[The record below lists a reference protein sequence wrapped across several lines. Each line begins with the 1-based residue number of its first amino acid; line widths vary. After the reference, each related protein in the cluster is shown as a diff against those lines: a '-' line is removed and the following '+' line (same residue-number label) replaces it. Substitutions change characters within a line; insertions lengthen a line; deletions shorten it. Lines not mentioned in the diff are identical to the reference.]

1 VDEPVTDN
9 GVPAQP
15 TVPTSSDARERSF
28 LEAALDCVV
37 LADEDGR
44 VVEFNPSAERIF
56 GYSRNEVV
64 GRTLAELIVPPSLRG
79 DHESAFRRFV
89 RTGEKRIFG
98 QRVEVTAMRSDGSE
112 FPAELA
118 LSQVEGEPLL
128 IYGAVRDLTDAK
140 QAEEDLRRLADEHD
154 VLRRVATLV
163 ARGCELEEVFEA
175 VSAEAAR
182 LVGANNVRVV
192 QHMPGG
198 IELTLAKS
206 PDREGSHNSPSR
218 VDCVEGPAV
227 PAEVT
232 TSIVVDSA
240 KWGTIVVET
249 AHPLPA
255 TALES
260 LSSLAELAAIAILNT
275 TARSEL
281 IASRARIVAAADEAR
296 RRVQRD
302 IHDGAQQRLVTSM
315 IHLQL
320 ADERMQNDPSAA
332 RRNLR
337 IAQESVN
344 QGLDEL
350 RDLAAGLHP
359 TILTTGGLGAALD
372 ARAAMSALP
381 VTVDAPDAR
390 YPAET
395 EVAVYFLVG
404 EALANVDKHAR
415 ASRAEVRVVEDG
427 TKLTVVVSDDG
438 VGGAR
443 LGAGSGLRGLQD
455 RVMAFGGIFSL
466 HSKPNEGTVVEAAL
480 PLPAGAAR

>member
-1 VDEPVTDN
+1 
-9 GVPAQP
+9 
-15 TVPTSSDARERSF
+15 
-28 LEAALDCVV
+28 
-37 LADEDGR
+37 
-44 VVEFNPSAERIF
+44 
-56 GYSRNEVV
+56 
-64 GRTLAELIVPPSLRG
+64 
-79 DHESAFRRFV
+79 
-89 RTGEKRIFG
+89 
-98 QRVEVTAMRSDGSE
+98 
-112 FPAELA
+112 
-118 LSQVEGEPLL
+118 
-128 IYGAVRDLTDAK
+128 
-140 QAEEDLRRLADEHD
+140 
-154 VLRRVATLV
+154 
-163 ARGCELEEVFEA
+163 
-175 VSAEAAR
+175 
-182 LVGANNVRVV
+182 
-192 QHMPGG
+192 
-198 IELTLAKS
+198 
-206 PDREGSHNSPSR
+206 
-218 VDCVEGPAV
+218 
-227 PAEVT
+227 
-232 TSIVVDSA
+232 
-240 KWGTIVVET
+240 
-249 AHPLPA
+249 
-255 TALES
+255 
-260 LSSLAELAAIAILNT
+260 
-275 TARSEL
+275 
-281 IASRARIVAAADEAR
+281 
-296 RRVQRD
+296 
-302 IHDGAQQRLVTSM
+302 M